1 MKRVLSLLLV
11 VIMVAALFAGCN
23 PNTDEPDATVDQ
35 GFTPHEGAPNL
46 SGKTITILSEN
57 TWVSGIDFSDILPRF
72 KQIEE
77 YTGCKIV
84 WETVPG
90 GTDYNTLV
98 QTRLAGDPADCPDII
113 MMQSNTGTLM
123 EYIDQDLL
131 YDFTKAYD
139 VCPNIKTFYEE
150 KRTDLKSTFTYFDGG
165 IYNVVGDTWYS
176 DAEQTEY
183 YSTYGD
189 NAIWYRADIA
199 AELGFTSYPKTMD
212 ELYQLLK
219 AVKENYPD
227 MVPLHMW
234 DWGNWESVKVFTS
247 AYGLHFNNE
256 EANSFFYPDENGKIQ
271 YEPILEATK
280 KWLTEMNKW
289 YKEGLIVIGASEEAK
304 IGSAAQGRT
313 FAGFYAGIYE
323 TVQPILQESN
333 PNAQFAY
340 MPMPSADGYETTYM
354 PRADYSYSFVV
365 VNNGSDEQCRAAA
378 QFLDF
383 AYFSDYGVYSEMAG
397 VEGEGWTRDENGKFV
412 PNEEFIAKLL
422 KKEVVLESTGAH
434 VHFCGPSI
442 QTLEVLLAWEA
453 AEDKVRA
460 ELGIPE
466 VMDAEEKANW
476 EEISGIN
483 ASHYCVAFPDFYITD
498 EDRATIGSIGGDIA
512 TMTSEYLER
521 YIIGTKKLENFETEF
536 VAKLYD
542 IGLQTLLDINQK
554 YYDAWL
560 ENSATK

>member
-1 MKRVLSLLLV
+1 MKRILCLLLV
-11 VIMVAALFAGCN
+11 VLMTVGLFAGCN
-23 PNTDEPDATVDQ
+23 DPEGPTNPTAAP
-35 GFTPHEGAPNL
+35 GWTPHEGAPNL
-46 SGKTITILSEN
+46 SGRTITILSEN
-57 TWVSGIDFSDILPRF
+57 TWVSGINFSDILPRF

-98 QTRLAGDPADCPDII
+98 QTRLAGDPEDCPDII

-139 VCPNIKTFYEE
+139 VCPNIQKFYEE
-150 KRTDLKSTFTYFDGG
+150 ERTDLKSTFTYFDGG
-165 IYNVVGDTWYS
+165 IYNVVGDTWYD

-189 NAIWYRADIA
+189 NAIWYREDIA
-199 AELGFTSYPKTMD
+199 KELGWETYPKTMD

-219 AVKENYPD
+219 AVKEKYPD

-271 YEPILEATK
+271 YEPILQATK
-280 KWLTEMNKW
+280 EWLTEMNKW
-289 YKEGLIVIGASEEAK
+289 YKEGLIGVGASEEAK
-304 IGSAAQGRT
+304 VGSAAQGRT
-313 FAGFYAGIYE
+313 FAGFYAGVYA
-323 TVQPILQESN
+323 TVQPILKESN

-340 MPMPSADGYETTYM
+340 MPMPVADGYKTTYM

-365 VNNGSDEQCRAAA
+365 VNNGSDAQCRAAA
-378 QFLDF
+378 QFLDY
-383 AYFSDYGVYSEMAG
+383 AYFSNYGIYSEKAG
-397 VEGEGWTRDENGKFV
+397 VEGEGWTMGENGEFI

-422 KKEVVLESTGAH
+422 KKEVVLEATGAH

-442 QTLEVLLAWEA
+442 QVLEVEEIWQA

-460 ELGIPE
+460 ELGLPLL
-466 VMDAEEKANW
+466 MTPEEKANW

-483 ASHYCVAFPDFYITD
+483 ASNYCVAFPDFYITK
-498 EDRATIGSIGGDIA
+498 EDRDTIGDIGGDIA
-512 TMTSEYLER
+512 TMTAEYLER
-521 YIIGTKKLENFETEF
+521 YIIGTKKLDKFETEF
-536 VAKLYD
+536 VDKLYQM
-542 IGLQTLLDINQK
+542 GLQTLIDLNQK

-560 ENSATK
+560 ASSANG

>member
-11 VIMVAALFAGCN
+11 AIMVAALFAGCN
-23 PNTDEPDATVDQ
+23 KPSGDPAGTTDPN
-35 GFTPHEGAPNL
+35 FTPHEGAPNL

-98 QTRLAGDPADCPDII
+98 QTRLAGDPEDCPDII

-123 EYIDQDLL
+123 EYIDQKLL
-131 YDFTKAYD
+131 FDFTKAYD

-150 KRTDLKSTFTYFDGG
+150 KRTDLKGTFTYFDGG

-176 DAEQTEY
+176 DAEQTEW

-199 AELGFTSYPKTMD
+199 KDLGFETYPKTMD

-219 AVKENYPD
+219 AVKAAHPD

-234 DWGNWESVKVFTS
+234 DWSCWESVRVFSS

-256 EANSFFYPDENGKIQ
+256 VSNSFFYPDENGKIQ
-271 YEPILEATK
+271 YEPVLEATK

-289 YKEGLIVIGASEEAK
+289 YKEGLIVVGASEEAK

-323 TVQPILQESN
+323 TVQPILQQSN

-340 MPMPSADGYETTYM
+340 MPMPSVAGYKTTYM
-354 PRADYSYSFVV
+354 PRPDYSYSFVI
-365 VNNGSDEQCRAAA
+365 VNNGSEDRCRAAA

-383 AYFSDYGVYSEMAG
+383 AYFSDYGVYSELAG

-412 PNEEFIAKLL
+412 PNEEFIAKLV

-442 QTLEVLLAWEA
+442 QTLDTLMAWEA
-453 AEDKVRA
+453 AEEKVRA
-460 ELGIPE
+460 ELGLPE
-466 VMDAEEKANW
+466 VMDADEKANW
-476 EEISGIN
+476 TEISQIN
-483 ASHYCVAFPDFYITD
+483 ASNYCTLYPDYYMSK
-498 EDRATIGSIGGDIA
+498 EDRDTIGSIGGDIA
-512 TMTSEYLER
+512 TMTAEYLER
-521 YIIGTKKLENFETEF
+521 YILGTRKLENFETEF
-536 VAKLYD
+536 VAKLYE
-542 IGLQTLLDINQK
+542 IGLQTMIDINQK

-560 ENSATK
+560 ETSSGK

>member
-1 MKRVLSLLLV
+1 MKRILSLLLV
-11 VIMVAALFAGCN
+11 AIMVVALFAGCN
-23 PNTDEPDATVDQ
+23 EHTGPEGTVDDS
-35 GFTPHEGAPNL
+35 FTPHKGAPNL

-57 TWVSGIDFSDILPRF
+57 TWVSGVNFSDILPRF

-77 YTGCKIV
+77 YTGCTIV

-98 QTRLAGDPADCPDII
+98 QTRLAGDPSDCPDII
-113 MMQSNTGTLM
+113 MMQSNTGTLT

-131 YDFTKAYD
+131 FDFTSAYD
-139 VCPNIKTFYEE
+139 ICPNIKKFYEE
-150 KRTDLKSTFTYFDGG
+150 CRTDLKGTFTYFDGG
-165 IYNVVGDTWYS
+165 IYNVVGDTWYNDS
-176 DAEQTEY
+176 EQTAY

-189 NAIWYRADIA
+189 NAIWYREDIA
-199 AELGFTSYPKTMD
+199 KELGFDTYPKTMD

-219 AVKENYPD
+219 AVKAAYPD

-256 EANSFFYPDENGKIQ
+256 EANSFFYADKDGKIQ
-271 YEPILEATK
+271 YEPILQATK
-280 KWLTEMNKW
+280 EWLTEMNKW
-289 YKEGLIVIGASEEAK
+289 YKEGLIVVGASEEAK

-313 FAGFYAGIYE
+313 FAGFYAGIYA

-365 VNNGSDEQCRAAA
+365 VDNGSEEQCRAAA
-378 QFLDF
+378 QFLDY
-383 AYFSDYGVYSEMAG
+383 AYFSDYGIYSEKAG
-397 VEGEGWTRDENGKFV
+397 VEGEGWSLDENGKFV
-412 PNEEFIAKLL
+412 PNEEFIAKIL
-422 KKEVVLESTGAH
+422 KGEVVLEATGAH

-442 QTLEVLLAWEA
+442 KTLEVEEIWQA
-453 AEDKVRA
+453 AEDKVRE
-460 ELGIPE
+460 ELGLE
-466 VMDAEEKANW
+466 LVMDADEKANW
-476 EEISGIN
+476 EEISSIN
-483 ASHYCVAFPDFYITD
+483 ASHYCPAFPDFYITE
-498 EDRATIGSIGGDIA
+498 EDRETIGSIGGDIA
-512 TMTSEYLER
+512 TLTSEYLER

-536 VAKLYD
+536 VQKLYD
-542 IGLQTLLDINQK
+542 MGLQTLIDINQK

-560 ENSATK
+560 ENSATE